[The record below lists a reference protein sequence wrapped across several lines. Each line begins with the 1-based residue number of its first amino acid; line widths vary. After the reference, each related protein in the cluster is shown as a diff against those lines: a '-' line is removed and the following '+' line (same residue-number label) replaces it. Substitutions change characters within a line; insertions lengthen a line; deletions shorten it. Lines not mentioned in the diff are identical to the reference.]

1 MPIKIVELKKNNKDD
16 QKMRI
21 LKKKPKEKKEVSVKM
36 GKVMK
41 MKKK

>member
-1 MPIKIVELKKNNKDD
+1 MPVKIVELKKNNKDD

-21 LKKKPKEKKEVSVKM
+21 LKKKPKEKKEVSAKM

>member
-21 LKKKPKEKKEVSVKM
+21 LKKKPKKKKELKAMM
-36 GKVMK
+36 GKAVK